1 MWGGL
6 SATVNHSM
14 SKLIGRPFWII
25 ILGCIFG
32 PLAYLTGLKFGI
44 IFFNLAIGA
53 TLIIL
58 SFFWG
63 LSMYL
68 IYKLN
73 EIIDV

>member
-14 SKLIGRPFWII
+14 SKLIGRPFLII
-25 ILGCIFG
+25 LLGCIFG
-32 PLAYLTGLKFGI
+32 PLAYMAGLKFGI
-44 IFFNLAIGA
+44 IIFHLTIGT

-63 LSMYL
+63 LSMHL
-68 IYKLN
+68 IFKLN